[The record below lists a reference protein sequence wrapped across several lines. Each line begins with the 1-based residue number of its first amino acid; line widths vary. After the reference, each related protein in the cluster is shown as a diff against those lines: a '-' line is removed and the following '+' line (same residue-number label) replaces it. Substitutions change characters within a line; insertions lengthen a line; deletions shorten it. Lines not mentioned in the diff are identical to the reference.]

1 MIKISVTKLETSRF
15 VTIQQLQ
22 GKTFTISIVDWY
34 NIFKVTFH
42 FVVIFKHQDKDLV
55 YVLCIRT
62 EVYPKRSIHL
72 SLHSFLSTRVLSMHQ
87 KIEVCVICELWLLS
101 DQVISGNVAELK
113 T

>member
-15 VTIQQLQ
+15 VTIQQLL

-34 NIFKVTFH
+34 CHNIFKVTSH

-62 EVYPKRSIHL
+62 EVYPKRLIHL

-87 KIEVCVICELWLLS
+87 KIEVC
-101 DQVISGNVAELK
+101 GHM
-113 T
+113 